1 MSITLNT
8 KVYTFSGFVQGISRY
23 LNRDNGSPRGFLQ
36 LSAAVEGGTGENPY
50 KVRWKLKLPVTATSS
65 DACACEGSLVREAFA
80 DIVVT
85 LPSNSTAAER
95 TAMAESLADLTANAQ
110 FAASV
115 ESLTVP
121 SS

>member
-65 DACACEGSLVREAFA
+65 DAFA